1 MCNCT
6 NVMHKCTRQYP
17 HSPVNNECS
26 WCDMTSI
33 NYVFFWCV
41 PLCEWIPIS
50 WNHGSDTVFALWTIV
65 CQWVGLYMWLF
76 APGQRSSNDQNN
88 LMFVQLVIT
97 FMNSVFCTYILKACL
112 GSTLSLKPYCI
123 SPMLVSLLSL
133 CCFQHLSSHVV
144 FQADVIK
151 DPCGTEEWN
160 LSMVHLTF

>member
-6 NVMHKCTRQYP
+6 NVLHKCTRQYP

-65 CQWVGLYMWLF
+65 CQWVWLYMWLF
-76 APGQRSSNDQNN
+76 ATGQRPSND
-88 LMFVQLVIT
+88 LSWLLVWIILYL
-97 FMNSVFCTYILKACL
+97 FKWWLLLWIVFYVDTKRLFSFNTVIKAVLHFTHAACSFSHWPL
-112 GSTLSLKPYCI
+112 ISCWTLFFTCC
-123 SPMLVSLLSL
+123 LLS
-133 CCFQHLSSHVV
+133 
-144 FQADVIK
+144 
-151 DPCGTEEWN
+151 P
-160 LSMVHLTF
+160 VHRLMS